1 MADTLL
7 ATIPILLILV
17 LMVAARWGAARAG
30 PAGWSA
36 ALVIAAVRF
45 GAGLPVLAVAQGK
58 ALLLGLDVLLVVWAA
73 YGMYRVAHEAGA
85 IEVVSRAIRA
95 LTVDRAMHALMIGW
109 AFASFLQGVG
119 GYGVPVAVTAPLLLG
134 LGFSPLQAMVIPSV
148 GHAWAVTYGSVAAS
162 FQALMAASGLEGA
175 DLAPPTSLLL
185 GAAALACGAG
195 VLHAA
200 GGWGEVRR
208 HAWALMAMGLV
219 MGGVQAW
226 LAGHGLWSAAAFGA
240 GLAGIVIAVGLA
252 RRGVR
257 TGPPGE
263 ASPPAGDLALAWA
276 GYALLVGLILLVQ
289 FVPSVKEALSPVQ
302 LRVLFPA
309 VATARGHLSPA
320 QTGRTIAWLVHPGT
334 LLTVAAAVSYLLYRS
349 FGRFRPGAGGR
360 VLRATIGRMGDSG
373 LGVVS
378 MVSMAVI
385 MDHAGMTAALA
396 SGLAAAFGGLYPLAS
411 PWIGAL
417 GAFMTGSN
425 TNSNALF
432 TSLQQGTALM
442 LGLAAPA
449 ILAGQTAG
457 AAVASVL
464 APTKL
469 LVASGTV
476 GLAGEE
482 GSILRRLALYVVP
495 ILLGLSFLVLMLV
508 SVG

>member
-1 MADTLL
+1 MLDSITAS
-7 ATIPILLILV
+7 IPIVLVLILM
-17 LMVAARWGAARAG
+17 LGLRWGAARAG
-30 PAGWSA
+30 PAGWAA

-45 GAGLPVLAVAQGK
+45 GAGLPVLVVAQGK

-85 IEVVSRAIRA
+85 IEVVSRTISA

-162 FQALMAASGLEGA
+162 FQALMAASGLEGSV
-175 DLAPPTSLLL
+175 LAPPTSLLL

-200 GGWGEVRR
+200 GGWVEVRR
-208 HAWALMAMGLV
+208 HVWTLLAMGLT
-219 MGGVQAW
+219 MGGLQAW
-226 LAGHGLWSAAAFGA
+226 LAGQGLWSAAAFGA

-252 RRGVR
+252 RRRGR
-257 TGPPGE
+257 GAPTGEP
-263 ASPPAGDLALAWA
+263 APPAGDLALAWA
-276 GYALLVGLILLVQ
+276 GYAILVGLILVVQ
-289 FVPSVKEALSPVQ
+289 FAPSVRQTLSPVQ
-302 LRVLFPA
+302 LRVVFPA
-309 VATARGHLSPA
+309 VATARGYVSPA
-320 QTGRTIAWLVHPGT
+320 QAGRTIAWLVHPGT
-334 LLTVAAAVSYLLYRS
+334 LLTLAAAASYLLYRT
-349 FGRFRPGAGGR
+349 FGRLRPGAGGR
-360 VLRATIGRMGDSG
+360 VLRATVGRMGDSG
-373 LGVVS
+373 LGVAS

-396 SGLAAAFGGLYPLAS
+396 SGLAAAFGGLYPLAA

-432 TSLQQGTALM
+432 TSLQQGTALV
-442 LGLAAPA
+442 LGLPVPA

-476 GLAGEE
+476 GLGGQE
-482 GSILRRLALYVVP
+482 GSILRRLAVYLIP
-495 ILLGLSFLVLMLV
+495 ILLGLSVLVLAIAK
-508 SVG
+508 SA